1 MPLLIASLTKHGPG
15 GAQETARWQ
24 AQETAQREKIAK
36 MKSLLT
42 EARLHL
48 KEKAAATEAATAAAA
63 AAEAEPAALL
73 TANVRLRVLGA
84 EVRGLDMGSRL
95 RLSAS
100 LIRCLASRDWRL
112 MDSDDP

>member
-1 MPLLIASLTKHGPG
+1 MPLLIASLTKRGPG

-48 KEKAAATEAATAAAA
+48 KEKAAATEAATATAAATAA

-84 EVRGLDMGSRL
+84 EVHGLEMGSRL

-100 LIRCLASRDWRL
+100 LNRCLASRD
-112 MDSDDP
+112 

>member
-1 MPLLIASLTKHGPG
+1 
-15 GAQETARWQ
+15 
-24 AQETAQREKIAK
+24 
-36 MKSLLT
+36 MKALLT

-48 KEKAAATEAATAAAA
+48 KEKAAATEAATATAA

-84 EVRGLDMGSRL
+84 EVHGLEMGSRL

-100 LIRCLASRDWRL
+100 LNRCLASRD
-112 MDSDDP
+112 